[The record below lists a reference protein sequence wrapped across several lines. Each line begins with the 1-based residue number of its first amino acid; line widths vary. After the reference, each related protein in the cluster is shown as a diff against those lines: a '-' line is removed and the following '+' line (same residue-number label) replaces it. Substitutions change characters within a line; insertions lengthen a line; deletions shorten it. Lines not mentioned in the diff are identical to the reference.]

1 MTIETFRFRS
11 ARELES
17 WLEKNHD
24 KSSGIWLEI
33 AKKGAAVATPTY
45 AEALDLALS
54 FGWIDAQKK
63 SKDEDI
69 WLQRFTPRTRTSRWS
84 AVNRDKADALVK
96 AKRMRPAGL
105 AQMNAAK
112 KDGRWER
119 AYAGQKNSTVPPDLA
134 HALAK
139 NERARAFFAT
149 LDAANRYAILYR
161 LHHTTK
167 PELRAKKVAAFVD
180 MLAEG
185 KKIHEA
191 RTTKRARSKIS
202 TKRDR

>member
-1 MTIETFRFRS
+1 MKIETIRFRS
-11 ARELES
+11 ARELEA
-17 WLEKNHD
+17 WLEKNHE

-33 AKKGAAVATPTY
+33 AKKGAAARTPSY
-45 AEALDLALS
+45 AEALDIALC
-54 FGWIDAQKK
+54 FGWIDAQKR
-63 SKDEDI
+63 SKDDDV
-69 WLQRFTPRTRTSRWS
+69 WLQRFTPRTKTSKWS

-96 AKRMRPAGL
+96 DKRMRPAGL

-134 HALAK
+134 QALAK
-139 NERARAFFAT
+139 DAKARAFFDA
-149 LDAANRYAILYR
+149 LDSANRYAILYR

-167 PELRAKKVAAFVD
+167 PELRAKKVAAFVE
-180 MLAEG
+180 MLAAG

-191 RTTKRARSKIS
+191 RRRV
-202 TKRDR
+202 

>member
-1 MTIETFRFRS
+1 MKIQTMRFRS
-11 ARELES
+11 ARELEA

-33 AKKGAAVATPTY
+33 AKKGADARTPSY
-45 AEALDLALS
+45 ADALDVALC
-54 FGWIDAQKK
+54 FGWIDAQKR
-63 SKDEDI
+63 SKDDDV
-69 WLQRFTPRTRTSRWS
+69 WLQRFTPRTRTSKWS
-84 AVNRDKADALVK
+84 AINRDKADALVK

-119 AYAGQKNSTVPPDLA
+119 AYAGQKDSTVPPDLA
-134 HALAK
+134 RALAK
-139 NERARAFFAT
+139 DEKARAFFAT
-149 LDAANRYAILYR
+149 LDSANRYAILYR

-167 PELRAKKVAAFVD
+167 PELRAKKVAAFVE
-180 MLAEG
+180 MLAKG

-191 RTTKRARSKIS
+191 RRRV
-202 TKRDR
+202 